1 MKESWQQMPSWKR
14 SYQWMDERKYGR
26 TEVTNELVKRKLP
39 CVLNSEKTG
48 DELMVVNVSALVW
61 VVGGEDVFLLLKL

>member
-1 MKESWQQMPSWKR
+1 MPSWKR

-48 DELMVVNVSALVW
+48 DELMVVNVSALV
-61 VVGGEDVFLLLKL
+61 